1 MIAQVT
7 GRPGARRPPGR
18 LVAVL
23 LLTGAALVAVRAA
36 DTSTPLIDAVKAG
49 DRAEVHRLI
58 ARKADVNASEP
69 DGTTALHWAV
79 RAGDRETVTL
89 LLRQGAKA
97 TAVNRYNVTQVHASS
112 KRDRSRLG
120 VR

>member
-1 MIAQVT
+1 MIALT
-7 GRPGARRPPGR
+7 RRSGERHRLKR

-23 LLTGAALVAVRAA
+23 LLTGAALVAAPAA
-36 DTSTPLIDAVKAG
+36 DSSTPLIDAVKAG
-49 DRAEVHRLI
+49 DRAEVRRLI

-79 RAGDRETVTL
+79 RASDRETVAM

-97 TAVNRYNVTQVHASS
+97 AAVNRYDVTPIGLASTNGS
-112 KRDRSRLG
+112 VESSG
-120 VR
+120 CC